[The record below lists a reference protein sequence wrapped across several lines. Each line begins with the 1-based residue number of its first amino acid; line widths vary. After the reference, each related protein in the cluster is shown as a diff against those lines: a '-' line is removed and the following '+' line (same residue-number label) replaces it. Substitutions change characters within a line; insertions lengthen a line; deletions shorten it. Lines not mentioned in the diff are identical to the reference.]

1 MIRNMKNLTTP
12 DNLRRRFVTA
22 LLLAYLGVAIGLAI
36 VVPYQL
42 QAGEHRW
49 LATLS
54 STAVDRARILDN
66 TLQQRLGEVAVLAAS
81 RSAVQVA
88 SRDPTAVRWTGPGP
102 SPAER
107 LTPLLSLAYQKF
119 SLAGVFVVDRESA
132 TVLSVGSHAETV
144 PGLSLYVAAAF
155 RHHKAVF
162 VDMFQN
168 ASGANRVAYVAPL
181 VLENGE
187 PAGAMV
193 AVEDPA
199 VTLFPGVRS
208 ASLVMSSAQSA
219 VERKSYDGNVAV
231 VQQLWQESGAASGP
245 KSETPYADAS
255 VVEQAAADGR
265 SASALVRSAGDVPR
279 IMATAHV
286 PSSGWGV
293 VVTVNASEALADI
306 RVTALLEAFL
316 MFALTTAVIVL
327 ITLQGERSRRSA
339 TEFTIRSLSRKNA
352 EIEEL
357 SRIMTVTREV
367 NQLISHETDIQE
379 VTTNV
384 CRHVLGV
391 GDFQTS
397 WIALCHDDTIA
408 VEAKAGMTSIV
419 PRTVIKVSDL
429 EHGRPCVFRALTAR
443 EPVFVT
449 ASDRSICVA
458 CEHRDTC
465 PSSETF
471 VGPLISQDEVLGVF
485 VISSL
490 TVHAVGSGERSALAE
505 LTDDV
510 AFAIAS
516 QRVREQ
522 KTQAEAALRQAQKMQ
537 AVGQLA
543 GGVAH
548 DFNNLLTGIIGNVDI
563 ALHQAGDD
571 PGVARPLE
579 DAAMAARKAA
589 ELTGKL
595 LAFGRKAVVVPSSI
609 DIGQLVDDAL
619 VLLERSLPASIH
631 IVRNEGAGI
640 WPVKVDASQMTQ
652 VLVNLAIN
660 ARDAMHG
667 KGTLTIEAANCT
679 TDDDYV
685 AAHPY
690 AHVGDYV
697 SIVVRDTGEG
707 MTSQVKA
714 HVFEPFFT
722 TKPAGQGTGLG
733 LSMAYGAVKQAGGWI
748 EIDSDVGRGTAVTV
762 FLPCSTE
769 AVTTP
774 LETPRAQAEL
784 PRGTE
789 TVLVVDDEDIV
800 RALARRV
807 LERFGYTVLTAVDG
821 EDAMEQFRSR
831 SDAIDLV
838 ISDLTMPGMT
848 GVDCLNAMRAVRP
861 DIAFVLSSGYSVDT
875 AYQDLV
881 QGPLASAGFIA
892 KPYTPQEL
900 LTIARSALD
909 TTAAA
914 RSHSPDAGI

>member
-1 MIRNMKNLTTP
+1 MKNLTTP

-22 LLLAYLGVAIGLAI
+22 LLLAYLGVTIGLAV

-42 QAGEHRW
+42 QAGERRW
-49 LATLS
+49 LSTLS
-54 STAVDRARILDN
+54 LTASDRARILDN
-66 TLQQRLGEVAVLAAS
+66 TLQQRLGEVSVLAAS

-88 SRDPTAVRWTGPGP
+88 SHDPTAVQWTGPGP
-102 SPAER
+102 SPTER
-107 LTPLLSLAYQKF
+107 LTPLLNLAYQKF
-119 SLAGVFVVDRESA
+119 NLAGVFVVDRACA
-132 TVLSVGSHAETV
+132 TVLAVGSRSETV

-155 RHHKAVF
+155 RKRTAVF
-162 VDMFQN
+162 VDLFQN
-168 ASGANRVAYVAPL
+168 ASGAHRVAYVAPL
-181 VLENGE
+181 VLDNGD
-187 PAGAMV
+187 PAGAIV
-193 AVEDPA
+193 AVEDPT
-199 VTLFPGVRS
+199 VTLFPAVRS
-208 ASLVMSSAQSA
+208 VSLIVSGARSV
-219 VERKSYDGNVAV
+219 VERKSYEGNAPV
-231 VQQLWQESGAASGP
+231 VEQLWQEDGP
-245 KSETPYADAS
+245 TSSQGEGTPYADAS
-255 VVEQAAADGR
+255 IVERAAADGR
-265 SASALVRSAGDVPR
+265 SASAVVRSAGQPQR
-279 IMATAHV
+279 IMAAAHV
-286 PSSGWGV
+286 PSAGWGV
-293 VVTVNASEALADI
+293 VVTVNASEALADV

-316 MFALTTAVIVL
+316 MFALTTVVIVV
-327 ITLQGERSRRSA
+327 ITLQGERSRRRS

-397 WIALCHDDTIA
+397 WIALCHDEMIA

-419 PRTVIKVSDL
+419 PRTVIAMAEL

-449 ASDRSICVA
+449 ATDRSICAA

-471 VGPLISQDEVLGVF
+471 VGPLVSQDEVLGVF

-490 TVHAVGSGERSALAE
+490 TVHAVGSSERSALIE

-548 DFNNLLTGIIGNVDI
+548 DFNNLLTGIIGNVEI
-563 ALHQAGDD
+563 ALHQAGED
-571 PGVARPLE
+571 PAATRPLE
-579 DAAMAARKAA
+579 DAEMAARKAA

-595 LAFGRKAVVVPSSI
+595 LAFGRKAVVVPST
-609 DIGQLVDDAL
+609 VDVDHLISDAL

-631 IVRNEGAGI
+631 IVRNEGAGT
-640 WPVKVDASQMTQ
+640 WPVKADASQMTQ

-667 KGTLTIEAANCT
+667 KGTLTIEATNCT
-679 TDDDYV
+679 IGDDYV

-690 AHVGDYV
+690 AHAGDCV

-707 MTSQVKA
+707 MTNQVKA
-714 HVFEPFFT
+714 RVFKPFFT

-748 EIDSDVGRGTAVTV
+748 EIESAVGRGTAVTV
-762 FLPCSTE
+762 FLPRSTE
-769 AVTTP
+769 AVTAPVESQPAPVTTP
-774 LETPRAQAEL
+774 G
-784 PRGTE
+784 GTE
-789 TVLVVDDEDIV
+789 TVLVVDDESIV
-800 RALARRV
+800 RTLAQRI

-831 SDAIDLV
+831 SDTIDLV

-848 GVDCLNAMRAVRP
+848 GVDCLTAMRAVRP

-875 AYQDLV
+875 AYQGLV

-892 KPYTPQEL
+892 KPYTPQEM
-900 LTIARSALD
+900 LTTVRSALD
-909 TTAAA
+909 AAA
-914 RSHSPDAGI
+914 LARSRGSDAGL

>member
-1 MIRNMKNLTTP
+1 MKNLTTP

-22 LLLAYLGVAIGLAI
+22 LLLTYLGGAIGLAV

-42 QAGEHRW
+42 RAGEHRW
-49 LATLS
+49 LGTLT
-54 STAVDRARILDN
+54 STADDRARSLDSA
-66 TLQQRLGEVAVLAAS
+66 LQQRLAEVSVLAAS

-88 SRDPTAVRWTGPGP
+88 ARDPSAVRWTGPGP

-107 LTPLLSLAYQKF
+107 LIPLLNLAYQKF
-119 SLAGVFVVDRESA
+119 SLDGIFVVDQDS
-132 TVLSVGSHAETV
+132 TVVLSVGSHAETV
-144 PGLSLYVAAAF
+144 PGLSLYVTAAF
-155 RHHKAVF
+155 RHHKTVF
-162 VDMFQN
+162 VDVFQN
-168 ASGANRVAYVAPL
+168 ALGVSRVAYVAPL
-181 VLENGE
+181 MLDNGD
-187 PAGAMV
+187 PAGAVV

-199 VTLFPGVRS
+199 VALFPTARS
-208 ASLVMSSAQSA
+208 SGLVMSSAQS
-219 VERKSYDGNVAV
+219 VIERKSYEGDAAV
-231 VQQLWQESGAASGP
+231 VQQLWQEAGPASGMD
-245 KSETPYADAS
+245 SETPYTGAS

-265 SASALVRSAGDVPR
+265 RTSAVVRTADGVQR

-286 PSSGWGV
+286 PSAGWGV
-293 VVTVNASEALADI
+293 VVTVNASEALADVWI
-306 RVTALLEAFL
+306 MAFLEAVL
-316 MFALTTAVIVL
+316 VFALTTGVSIL
-327 ITLQGERSRRSA
+327 ITWQGERVRRSA
-339 TEFTIRSLSRKNA
+339 AESTIRSLSRKNA

-357 SRIMTVTREV
+357 SRIMTVTRDV

-379 VTTNV
+379 VMTSV

-397 WIALCHDDTIA
+397 WIALCHDAMIA
-408 VEAKAGMTSIV
+408 VEAKAGVTSIV
-419 PRTVIKVSDL
+419 PGTPIKVSQL
-429 EHGRPCVFRALTAR
+429 ERGRPCVFRALTAR

-449 ASDRSICVA
+449 VDDRAICAV

-471 VGPLISQDEVLGVF
+471 VSPLVSQGEVLGVF

-490 TVHAVGSGERSALAE
+490 TVHAVGSSERSALAE

-522 KTQAEAALRQAQKMQ
+522 KAQAEAALRQAQKMQ

-563 ALHQAGDD
+563 ALRQADGD
-571 PGVARPLE
+571 PAMARSLE
-579 DAAMAARKAA
+579 DAGMAARKAA

-595 LAFGRKAVVVPSSI
+595 LAFGRKAVVVPSSVDI
-609 DIGQLVDDAL
+609 DQLIDDAL

-631 IVRNEGAGI
+631 IIRSEDAGV
-640 WPVKVDASQMTQ
+640 WSVKADASQMTQ

-679 TDDDYV
+679 IAEGYLT
-685 AAHPY
+685 AHPY
-690 AHVGDYV
+690 AHLGDHV
-697 SIVVRDTGEG
+697 AVAVKDTGEG
-707 MTSQVKA
+707 MTDQVKVHA
-714 HVFEPFFT
+714 FEPFFT

-748 EIDSDVGRGTAVTV
+748 EIESAVGRGTAVTM
-762 FLPCSTE
+762 FLPRSAE
-769 AVTTP
+769 AATVP
-774 LETPRAQAEL
+774 LEAPRGQAEL
-784 PRGTE
+784 PGGAE
-789 TVLVVDDEDIV
+789 TVLVVDDEEVV
-800 RALARRV
+800 RTLAKRV

-821 EDAMEQFRSR
+821 EDAMEQFRR
-831 SDAIDLV
+831 RCDAVDLV

-861 DIAFVLSSGYSVDT
+861 GIAFVLSSGYSDDM

-892 KPYTPQEL
+892 KPYTPQGL
-900 LTIARSALD
+900 LTTVRSALD
-909 TTAAA
+909 AAALA
-914 RSHSPDAGI
+914 RSHDSDTDA